1 MCPSKLIPPSVR
13 NAARRKTA
21 TSASW
26 STIGRDPG
34 LPSPNAIAATPARE
48 EPLMTVSGRPA
59 GGLNP
64 PRPTRL
70 PVAGNQEQRHAQ
82 GTVNTDLGSIRGVAP
97 PDRPACARWE
107 SQRHAGNRLAN
118 KPAARRATVNAIFG
132 LDVASWPEKIDPH
145 KLRDWCRVRR
155 DGANYG
161 RSGGGSMRNGL
172 TE

>member
-1 MCPSKLIPPSVR
+1 
-13 NAARRKTA
+13 
-21 TSASW
+21 
-26 STIGRDPG
+26 
-34 LPSPNAIAATPARE
+34 
-48 EPLMTVSGRPA
+48 MTVLGRPA

-70 PVAGNQEQRHAQ
+70 PVAGNQEPRHAQ
-82 GTVNTDLGSIRGVAP
+82 ETVNTDLGSIRAVAP

-145 KLRDWCRVRR
+145 KLRDWCRVRHLVILVAAIALLGNR
-155 DGANYG
+155 HDRGINHLAAT
-161 RSGGGSMRNGL
+161 RNVALGL
-172 TE
+172 QMLAKVCRGVEF